1 MNPACGWTD
10 TILELLPSCRRHT
23 PSRICGNDMHDAIA
37 AFLEQTKEAGK
48 HRRGLLLGI
57 VEQHNSATIGFDPL
71 NDKMK
76 LLLWRHRIPVA
87 GPKIRAENH
96 DAA

>member
-1 MNPACGWTD
+1 
-10 TILELLPSCRRHT
+10 
-23 PSRICGNDMHDAIA
+23 MHDAIA

-76 LLLWRHRIPVA
+76 LLLRRHRIPVA
-87 GPKIRAENH
+87 GHESAPKTTMPRRSSRSSRAADEAKPGKRKNGVRGIRSEWP
-96 DAA
+96 

>member
-1 MNPACGWTD
+1 
-10 TILELLPSCRRHT
+10 
-23 PSRICGNDMHDAIA
+23 MHDAIA

-71 NDKMK
+71 NDKMVRASFF
-76 LLLWRHRIPVA
+76 LLGRNALCTRSSPLR
-87 GPKIRAENH
+87 
-96 DAA
+96 